1 MRVAIVHYW
10 LVGMRGGEKVLE
22 AICDLFPEAD
32 IYTHA
37 YQPSNVSKV
46 FSHHKVTET
55 FIAKLPGG
63 RTNQKMYLPLMPRAL
78 ESLDLTGYDLV
89 ISSEAGPAKGV
100 ITHPDAFHVCYVHS
114 PMRYLWDKYWV
125 YKEQAGALQT
135 LAMKIFAP
143 SLRQWDVLSA
153 ARVDLFIANS
163 SFVQRRIQKAWRR
176 ASVVVHPPV
185 AVDSFLNET
194 PPDDKNTAPYLFI
207 GELVSYKRPELAL
220 RTCQTLGRPLK
231 IIGDGPLES
240 LLRKEASPNTQV
252 MGRLGFDE
260 LKNEIASCRALIYP
274 GEEDFGITPLEASA
288 SGRPVIALAKGG
300 ATETVVDRSTGILF
314 KDGSVTGLQNAISSF
329 ESWETDFSPET
340 ARNQAAQFS
349 VKRFQLGFSD
359 AVVKHAPSH
368 LREAIEERL
377 TEVGTQRLSN

>member
-1 MRVAIVHYW
+1 
-10 LVGMRGGEKVLE
+10 MRGGEKVLE

-37 YQPSNVSKV
+37 YQPDNVSKV
-46 FSHHKVTET
+46 FARHKVTET

-63 RTNQKMYLPLMPRAL
+63 RTNQKKYLPLMPRAL
-78 ESLDLTGYDLV
+78 ESLDLTSYDLV

-125 YKEQAGALQT
+125 YKEQAGALQS

-143 SLRQWDVLSA
+143 SLRQWDVSSA
-153 ARVDLFIANS
+153 ARVDLFLANS

-176 ASVVVHPPV
+176 PSIVLHPPV
-185 AVDSFLNET
+185 AVDSFESGARSV
-194 PPDDKNTAPYLFI
+194 DKIGAPYLFI
-207 GELVSYKRPELAL
+207 GELVSYKRPEVAL
-220 RTCQTLGRPLK
+220 RACQSLGRPLK

-240 LLRKEASPNTQV
+240 QLREEAAPNTQV
-252 MGRLGFDE
+252 LGRLSFDE

-314 KDGSVTGLQNAISSF
+314 KDGSVSGLTKAISTF
-329 ESWETDFSPET
+329 EAWETEFSPET
-340 ARNQAAQFS
+340 ARECAAKFS
-349 VKRFQLGFSD
+349 TALFQQGFSD

-368 LREAIEERL
+368 LREVIEEQL
-377 TEVGTQRLSN
+377 GDVGAERHSN